1 MKKIILL
8 SRIFLLSA
16 CSLGVVSLGDGT
28 YNIIEDNEDS
38 TAWTIT
44 SAIPL
49 IKKEAITKANK
60 FCAKK
65 NKNMIKVSHNLNANS
80 HDAIYDL
87 TFKCE

>member
-28 YNIIEDNEDS
+28 YNITEDNEDNNV
-38 TAWTIT
+38 WTIG

-60 FCAKK
+60 FCFKK
-65 NKNMIKVSHNLNANS
+65 NKSMVKVSHSLNTN
-80 HDAIYDL
+80 
-87 TFKCE
+87 